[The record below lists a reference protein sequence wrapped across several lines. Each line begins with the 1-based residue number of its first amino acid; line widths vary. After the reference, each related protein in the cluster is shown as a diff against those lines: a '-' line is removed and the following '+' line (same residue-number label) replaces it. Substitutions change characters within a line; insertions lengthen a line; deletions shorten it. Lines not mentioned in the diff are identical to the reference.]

1 MSTTISA
8 YTFDAQGMT
17 WITCDM
23 CSGSFQRG
31 SQLCTLCGGSKLRR
45 VSYDYLVKAM
55 GPSKGSNQQ
64 SMPPKDSDS
73 SSTHCHGHGSANGNK
88 V

>member
-1 MSTTISA
+1 MSNPISA
-8 YTFDAQGMT
+8 YTFDEYNMT

-45 VSYDYLVKAM
+45 VSYEYIVQAI
-55 GPSKGSNQQ
+55 GPPSTSDQQ
-64 SMPPKDSDS
+64 SMPPKDGDS
-73 SSTHCHGHGSANGNK
+73 KRARRHGHGRGNK